1 MYSAWDL
8 LGGPVAKTL
17 HFHCREHGFD
27 PWLRNEDPMCCMV
40 RPKDNKI
47 FLVMYSASPTRFLPC
62 DLSSSMCQDNPVN
75 LLFSYCI
82 LSVLEFTFS
91 LFFIEAVLLLSKDLM
106 RLVPVSF
113 FLVLTWNNI
122 KKLYTLTG
130 IFIKTGCF

>member
-8 LGGPVAKTL
+8 PGGPVAKTL

-47 FLVMYSASPTRFLPC
+47 FLVMYSASPTHFLPC

-91 LFFIEAVLLLSKDLM
+91 LFL
-106 RLVPVSF
+106 
-113 FLVLTWNNI
+113 
-122 KKLYTLTG
+122 
-130 IFIKTGCF
+130 